1 MPNINKVVYD
11 GNTLI
16 DLTDTTATAETI
28 RQGYTAYGADG
39 EKVTGTY
46 TGVIINNQNKSVTPT
61 ESQQSVTA
69 DNGYTGL
76 GTVTVGA
83 ISSTYVGSDITQRDS
98 TDLTVSRNTV
108 TAPAGYYAES
118 ASKAVSSGSVKTP
131 TLRNNIPPT
140 IQVGSD
146 GLITATT
153 PNISLS
159 YGGNEG
165 YIYSSDEITTI
176 QVAQTGKTYTA
187 TQQLTTQG
195 ATTITPT
202 ESSQTAVTAGKYT
215 TGAVTV
221 AAIPSDYVGS
231 GIDQRDETD
240 LTASGATVTVPS
252 GYYAEQETKSVASG
266 TAGTPTAT
274 KGTVSNHSISVT
286 PSVTNTT
293 GYITGGT
300 KTGTAVTVSAS
311 ELVSG
316 TLTIDSS
323 GSKDVT
329 NYASAYV
336 NAGSAS
342 VNSSINVGGAT
353 VSTGTN
359 RLTLT
364 KSVSI
369 TPDVNAGYISSGT
382 ENNIPI
388 TLSSDVPT
396 KAAAT
401 ITPTTTDQTI
411 ASGTYL
417 TGTQTIAGDADLVA
431 SNIKKDVDIFGVTGT
446 YEPNLTTKTVT
457 PTAETQVVLPINDE
471 AQTVS
476 VTFVNGAVTSTTY
489 PDDIVVLASGIATI
503 NRTDT
508 YRFCFT
514 VEKYSDSSYTT
525 LTDELYIDET
535 GILASTGNA
544 KTVSL
549 SKFFDRL
556 IFYRDNY
563 TTIRLRFYCTGQAE
577 DRGYYRIRQSDFVVY
592 IQTAY
597 DGLSQVTVNGDNDL
611 VASNIKK
618 DVEIFGVTG
627 TYQADTGAVADSI
640 TQLQS
645 GGDWHNVFGVD
656 LTQDTV
662 AADKLLSGY
671 TAHDSA
677 GNAITGTYSA
687 ATKSLTVNPTMSQQ
701 VFNPNALIGDFSYT
715 FSYGS
720 KTDDLGGGGVIAD
733 NDANLLSIGS
743 NYRVAGTVI
752 AFDDNNNTLQTD
764 TFDTNITFS
773 TSGVKIYEGD
783 SNNYLKYFS
792 IYKMANDSALLRFSY
807 QYNITG
813 NYGVTINFNVYDA
826 ISYVGYNQ
834 VTVNA
839 FNGYEESVIKNYIE
853 RSNLFTGIT
862 WPDNI
867 TKIGDFAFA
876 GCIQFRTTSLPNTI
890 TSLGQYAFSQCSQL
904 ALTSLPTNIVRIP
917 QYCFYY
923 CSSLALTALPSNV
936 NTIEGWAFQGCSN
949 ITLTSLPNGVTEL
962 GNYAF
967 QYCQGITSMTLPD
980 NFVRFYNGG
989 FCGCYN
995 LRTVSGNGAI
1005 TSFSNNVFNGASYN
1019 GDQIMSLQSISFP
1032 NAVASTL
1039 ANTIGSSTAN
1049 YACQN
1054 LQFADIGSTQA
1065 LGGSAFG
1072 NCYALETLILRRSDA
1087 ICALNYTS
1095 AFTNT
1100 PMSGYNSKTGTV
1112 YVPSALISTYQT
1124 ATNWST
1130 LYNAGTVTFV
1140 AIEGSEY
1147 ELD

>member
-46 TGVIINNQNKSVTPT
+46 TGVIINNQNKNVTPT
-61 ESQQSVTA
+61 ESQQSISA
-69 DNGYTGL
+69 DSGYTGL
-76 GTVTVGA
+76 GTVTV
-83 ISSTYVGSDITQRDS
+83 S
-98 TDLTVSRNTV
+98 
-108 TAPAGYYAES
+108 
-118 ASKAVSSGSVKTP
+118 
-131 TLRNNIPPT
+131 
-140 IQVGSD
+140 
-146 GLITATT
+146 
-153 PNISLS
+153 
-159 YGGNEG
+159 
-165 YIYSSDEITTI
+165 
-176 QVAQTGKTYTA
+176 
-187 TQQLTTQG
+187 
-195 ATTITPT
+195 
-202 ESSQTAVTAGKYT
+202 
-215 TGAVTV
+215 
-221 AAIPSDYVGS
+221 AIPSDYVGS

-240 LTASGATVTVPS
+240 LTASGATVTIPS
-252 GYYAEQETKSVASG
+252 GYYAEQETKTIDSGALNSNITYNSSRPSLMNAVATVNPAGYIDSSKNISRQIVIADVLPTQSATTITPTESEQTAVSQYKWTTGDVKVGAISSTYVGSGITQRDETDLTASGATVSVPAGYYAEAASKSVASG
-266 TAGTPTAT
+266 TAGTPIAT

-293 GYITGGT
+293 GYITGST

-323 GSKDVT
+323 GTKDVT
-329 NYASAYV
+329 NYASV
-336 NAGSAS
+336 SVDAGTATNSGTAS
-342 VNSSINVGGAT
+342 VGGAT
-353 VSTGTN
+353 VTAGTN
-359 RLTLT
+359 SITLS
-364 KSVSI
+364 KSVPI
-369 TPDVNAGYISSGT
+369 TPDVTAGYISSGT
-382 ENNIPI
+382 SGNVSVSL
-388 TLSSDVPT
+388 TGSVTT
-396 KAAAT
+396 KGAAT
-401 ITPTTTDQTI
+401 YTPTTTDQTI

-417 TGTQTIAGDADLVA
+417 TGTQIIAGDADLVA

-446 YEPNLTTKTVT
+446 YEPSLIAKTVT
-457 PTAETQVVLPINDE
+457 PTTAGLIVTPNDTIETNIGNPSRVVGRDISFSAGNEVGITTSGDSILSFADGLGKTVHVVLKLDKYSANGTWRGRITIDEIVNIPSEYAPVEIPITDASIE
-471 AQTVS
+471 KIVFKQYSYIQAFYLYLKYLSSPSETYGYTEVYS
-476 VTFVNGAVTSTTY
+476 FTLKEVSTT
-489 PDDIVVLASGIATI
+489 
-503 NRTDT
+503 N
-508 YRFCFT
+508 
-514 VEKYSDSSYTT
+514 
-525 LTDELYIDET
+525 
-535 GILASTGNA
+535 
-544 KTVSL
+544 
-549 SKFFDRL
+549 
-556 IFYRDNY
+556 
-563 TTIRLRFYCTGQAE
+563 
-577 DRGYYRIRQSDFVVY
+577 
-592 IQTAY
+592 Y

-611 VASNIKK
+611 IADNIKSG
-618 DVEIFGVTG
+618 VEIFGVTG
-627 TYQADTGAVADSI
+627 TYQADTGAVADRI
-640 TQLQS
+640 TTLQS
-645 GGDWHNVFGVD
+645 GGDWHDVFGVD
-656 LTQDTV
+656 LTEDTV

-677 GNAITGTYSA
+677 GNAITGVL
-687 ATKSLTVNPTMSQQ
+687 ATKSLTVTPTTSTQTYS
-701 VFNPNALIGDFSYT
+701 PNDSFADFSHT
-715 FSYGS
+715 FNYGS
-720 KTDDLGGGGVIAD
+720 KSANAGGGGTIDDSDAD
-733 NDANLLSIGS
+733 LLSIGS
-743 NYRVAGTVI
+743 DYRFIGTVVV
-752 AFDDNNNTLQTD
+752 FDGENNTLQTD
-764 TFDTNITFS
+764 TFDTIITFS
-773 TSGVKIYEGD
+773 TSSVKIYSGED
-783 SNNYLKYFS
+783 DDYLTYFS
-792 IYKMANDSALLRFSY
+792 IYKLTTDVSRIRFNF
-807 QYNITG
+807 QYHITG
-813 NYGVTINFNVYDA
+813 NYGITISFSVYDA
-826 ISYVGYNQ
+826 RTYVGYNQ

-853 RSNLFTGIT
+853 RNTLFTGIT

-876 GCIQFRTTSLPNTI
+876 GCTWFQTTSLPNTI
-890 TSLGQYAFSQCSQL
+890 TSLGQYAFSQCSRL
-904 ALTSLPTNIVRIP
+904 ALTSLPANIVRIP

-936 NTIEGWAFQGCSN
+936 STIEGYAFQGCSN
-949 ITLTSLPNGVTEL
+949 ITLTSLPNGITEL
-962 GNYAF
+962 GTYAF
-967 QYCQGITSMTLPD
+967 QYCQGITSMTFPD
-980 NFVRFYNGG
+980 NFVRFYNGC
-989 FCGCYN
+989 FNGCYN

-1005 TSFSNNVFNGASYN
+1005 TGFSNNVFNGASYN

-1072 NCYALETLILRRSDA
+1072 NCYALETLILRRSDD